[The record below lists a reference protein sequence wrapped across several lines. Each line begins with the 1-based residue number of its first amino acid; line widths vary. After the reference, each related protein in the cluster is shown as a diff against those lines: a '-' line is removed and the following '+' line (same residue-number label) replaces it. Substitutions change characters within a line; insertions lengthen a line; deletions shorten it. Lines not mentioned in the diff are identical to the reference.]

1 MKHVTWNFLIK
12 LLETGRITSS
22 KVPKSALPEVERIK
36 KQGFIDW
43 NKAGRGGVYTIQ
55 DRDAIRSLLKNT
67 GYHGEI
73 EELSSKAKAVAL
85 HKDAHKGKDETLLLM
100 LSATQKVL
108 WYKNGVAVDLYKI
121 VQDCGI
127 ASILVK
133 PGDNWQTD
141 NPIAL
146 VENQDLI
153 VYADQYFKKI
163 KFQGTVIHYPGWVSK
178 KTIAWLKTLKN
189 NAVTIL
195 PDYDPVGI
203 KNYIILKKE
212 LPRLKIYIPEDLPEL
227 LLRFG
232 DPERLNTL
240 TDRKLLEQT
249 KDENAAWLYKLLLKH
264 GVGLHQEALMLGEES
279 QPEF

>member
-1 MKHVTWNFLIK
+1 MKHVTWNFLVK

-22 KVPKSALPEVERIK
+22 KIPKSALPEVERIK

-55 DRDAIRSLLKNT
+55 DHDAIITLLKNT

-73 EELSSKAKAVAL
+73 EELTSKAKAVAL
-85 HKDAHKGKDETLLLM
+85 HKDAHKGRDEALLL
-100 LSATQKVL
+100 LFSATQKVL
-108 WYKNGVAVDLYKI
+108 WYKNGAPVDLYKI

-127 ASILVK
+127 ASILIK

-146 VENQDLI
+146 VENRDLLL
-153 VYADQYFKKI
+153 YANQYFRRI
-163 KFQGTVIHYPGWVSK
+163 NFEGTIIHYPGWVSK
-178 KTIAWLKTLKN
+178 KTIAWLKTLEK
-189 NAVTIL
+189 ASVTIF
-195 PDYDPVGI
+195 PDYDPVGL

-227 LLRFG
+227 LVRFG

-249 KDENAAWLYKLLLKH
+249 KDENVAWLYKLLLKH
-264 GVGLHQEALMLGEES
+264 GVGLHQEALMLSEES